1 MENSPTEALH
11 QAQHQEVQQEV
22 DVQGLGVPPPSFGAQ
37 TMGSQKS
44 SQGQDQ
50 PPTRATSSGRP
61 GQGNQSPVV
70 DQTTRATPRR
80 QAQLKEKPP
89 PTPLQKQDVQTK
101 MV

>member
-11 QAQHQEVQQEV
+11 QAQHQEIQQEV
-22 DVQGLGVPPPSFGAQ
+22 DVQSLSVPPPFGAQ
-37 TMGSQKS
+37 AMGPQKPG
-44 SQGQDQ
+44 QGQDQ
-50 PPTRATSSGRP
+50 QPTRAISSDRP
-61 GQGNQSPVV
+61 GQGNQSSVV
-70 DQTTRATPRR
+70 DQTTRTTPRR